1 MEETQLETIQ
11 PDGLFDNHVQY
22 EMATTGQRF
31 VNWLVDNILLRLVI
45 TFITGEMLVNFL
57 LKMAPEF
64 TYEAFGDGISFAG
77 YAVSYLFVIFHY
89 LFYYTI
95 CEKAF
100 KGYTLGKL
108 LSGTRAIRSDGQEL
122 TMRDTIL
129 RSLSRMVPFE
139 AFSGFGAAPWH
150 DTWTKTT
157 VIKTR

>member
-1 MEETQLETIQ
+1 MEENQVEPVLA
-11 PDGLFDNHVQY
+11 DSLFDDHIRY
-22 EMATTGQRF
+22 EMASTGQRF
-31 VNWLVDNILLRLVI
+31 VNWLVDNILIRLVI
-45 TFITGEMLVNFL
+45 TYITGKLLINFL
-57 LKMAPEF
+57 LNMAPEF

-77 YAVSYLFVIFHY
+77 YAVSYLFAIFHY

-108 LSGTRAIRSDGQEL
+108 ISGTRAIRSDGQEL
-122 TMRDTIL
+122 TIRDTLL

-157 VIKTR
+157 VVKSR